1 MGPPMIR
8 AAILG
13 FEGCHASTLGGYADV
28 LHVANAHLFKARGP
42 SAQRFDWHFVSMD
55 EGPVQASNG
64 LPLMLRKVQPRER
77 FDLVLV
83 PSLHYAGHREFDQF
97 LARQDPAVRWLKRQ
111 WERGAWLVANC
122 TATFLLAQTGL
133 LDGRSATTTWWLEAQ
148 FKARF
153 PAVNLSMR
161 PVVTEDERLVCAGA
175 SASYLLQA
183 VRVVERL
190 AGAQVAALCARTMLI
205 DTSRTSQMPC
215 LPLLAE
221 TEHTDSLVQR
231 AQQWLQ
237 QHMTEQ
243 PRMAVLADQLAVSER
258 TLTRRFQAAL
268 GHAPLTYLQHLRI
281 DAARVLLEGGD
292 LRVEQVAAMVGY
304 GDTSSFAR
312 LFRSRVGLAPGAYR
326 ARFHSQ
332 DESSSA

>member
-1 MGPPMIR
+1 MPR

-13 FEGCHASTLGGYADV
+13 FDGCHASTLGGYADV
-28 LHVANAHLFKARGP
+28 LHVANAHLVKARGK
-42 SAQRFDWHFVSMD
+42 SAKLFEWQFVAMD
-55 EGPVQASNG
+55 DAPVLASNG
-64 LPLMLRKVQPRER
+64 LPLQLRKVQPRER
-77 FDLVLV
+77 FDLVFV

-97 LARQDPAVRWLKRQ
+97 LARHEGTARWLTGQ

-122 TATFLLAQTGL
+122 TATFLLGATGL
-133 LDGRSATTTWWLEAQ
+133 LDGRTATTTWWLEAQ

-153 PAVNLSMR
+153 PDVKLSMR

-183 VRVVERL
+183 VRVVERF
-190 AGAQVAALCARTMLI
+190 AGASVAAQCARTMLI

-221 TEHTDSLVQR
+221 TEHADTLVQR

-243 PRMAVLADQLAVSER
+243 PRMAALAAHLAVSER
-258 TLTRRFQAAL
+258 TLARRFQAAL

-281 DAARVLLEGGD
+281 DSARALLEGGD

-304 GDTSSFAR
+304 ADTSSFAR

-326 ARFHSQ
+326 ARFQ
-332 DESSSA
+332 ANDAPWDGV